1 MRERRTQCQL
11 IRSGLATGIL
21 VAALFFQ
28 MLPFFLLMVVM
39 AYAMGVTGGAMLVI
53 VPVLL
58 FAMIF
63 AACGLVSKLKQRVPY
78 WPPPGPV
85 AEDKGRALPGPEGSF
100 GARLALGDL
109 SLKMVPPGRIELPL
123 PCENGILNPAR
134 LPIPPQGLNKP
145 ATS

>member
-1 MRERRTQCQL
+1 MRERRTQFEL

-63 AACGLVSKLKQRVPY
+63 AACGLVSKRKQRVPD
-78 WPPPGPV
+78 WPPPRIRRTDDRPVRGPV
-85 AEDKGRALPGPEGSF
+85 PL
-100 GARLALGDL
+100 
-109 SLKMVPPGRIELPL
+109 LKT
-123 PCENGILNPAR
+123 
-134 LPIPPQGLNKP
+134 K
-145 ATS
+145 AT